1 MGCGASREH
10 AGPAPGPV
18 PLAAET
24 EEQRAAKLAELRRLT
39 PEQEAA
45 AAKAAQRIEEVA
57 AAAEAAPK
65 KERAAHW
72 LWAALGGGAIE
83 PLLEHTPLIDLEY
96 LVALAEGGG
105 VMPCGRQNVPP
116 AAFIT
121 KRNLWRLKLWGK
133 AKLKASL
140 GVLVLSYPWLDWF
153 HPDRLGAQ
161 LRRLLPFLKAMLAE
175 AKRDSPHCT
184 VGVMI
189 DFLCLPQKPF
199 ATEEDG
205 ARFGVSLKAINAW
218 YFHQCTYTLLVTN
231 PPPEGADYSNTR
243 LHRDRGWCFFE
254 QAASM
259 VVKDDT
265 CLLDFGAYEGATEF
279 GDAWA
284 EPGTCLGQMRAGR
297 KPPIAPDAFNE
308 QMRARVASGEL
319 NFDEFYRSF
328 RTDAFKRADFFWG
341 KARPFAAPDRAN
353 RAQLAH
359 ELGVKVD
366 KASTAEIMATIQA
379 KVDRKGIQLM
389 YRVFDEKRDGLRNTN
404 DKAFGYG
411 LRLSGSFNLTEQGDA
426 FLYQGYYGDGIGRY
440 VAIGAVPA
448 GYINDSGNVETIRA
462 YGGYLDYRHY
472 WSKTWRSNL
481 VLGGMGVDNPREL
494 RNSLITKQAASV
506 HANLLWNPVDP
517 LTLGGEYL
525 YAQREVENGFDGN
538 FNRVQF
544 SAKYDF

>member
-1 MGCGASREH
+1 MTEVARLAKE
-10 AGPAPGPV
+10 ARALEN
-18 PLAAET
+18 PLVKTAEQLT
-24 EEQRAAKLAELRRLT
+24 ADAELAELRRLT

-45 AAKAAQRIEEVA
+45 AAAAAQRIRDVA
-57 AAAEAAPK
+57 AAAEAARGF
-65 KERAAHW
+65 ERAAAKWNEQESWTHF
-72 LWAALGGGAIE
+72 GGGAIE

-133 AKLKASL
+133 AQLKGSL

-161 LRRLLPFLKAMLAE
+161 LHRLLPFLKAMLAE

-218 YFHQCTYTLLVTN
+218 YFHQYTYTLLVTN

-259 VVKDDT
+259 VVKDSL

-279 GDAWA
+279 GDMKNDG
-284 EPGTCLGQMRAGR
+284 PDTCLGQMRAGR
-297 KPPIAPDAFNE
+297 KPPIAPDAFGE
-308 QMRARVASGEL
+308 RMRARVASGEL
-319 NFDEFYRSF
+319 TFTANADMGFVIGQYEAGFVAAINRVAAATSGRF
-328 RTDAFKRADFFWG
+328 LVFLNLGWGDAE
-341 KARPFAAPDRAN
+341 AA
-353 RAQLAH
+353 
-359 ELGVKVD
+359 E
-366 KASTAEIMATIQA
+366 
-379 KVDRKGIQLM
+379 
-389 YRVFDEKRDGLRNTN
+389 
-404 DKAFGYG
+404 
-411 LRLSGSFNLTEQGDA
+411 LRLALRYAAAKCA
-426 FLYQGYYGDGIGRY
+426 FPE
-440 VAIGAVPA
+440 GAVRV
-448 GYINDSGNVETIRA
+448 YVWGNSISEEALATLPPRKDGDFTGERA
-462 YGGYLDYRHY
+462 VWEGKFYL
-472 WSKTWRSNL
+472 N
-481 VLGGMGVDNPREL
+481 
-494 RNSLITKQAASV
+494 
-506 HANLLWNPVDP
+506 
-517 LTLGGEYL
+517 
-525 YAQREVENGFDGN
+525 
-538 FNRVQF
+538 
-544 SAKYDF
+544 

>member
-1 MGCGASREH
+1 MGCGASKEP
-10 AGPAPGPV
+10 AGPAPGAV
-18 PLAAET
+18 QLAVEAA
-24 EEQRAAKLAELRRLT
+24 EQRAAELAELRRLT

-45 AAKAAQRIEEVA
+45 AARAAQRIEEVA
-57 AAAEAAPK
+57 AAAEAAPEE
-65 KERAAHW
+65 ERAPATW
-72 LWAALGGGAIE
+72 DDGRELWAIYGGGAIE

-133 AKLKASL
+133 VRIKESL

-218 YFHQCTYTLLVTN
+218 YFHKCTYTLLVTN

-259 VVKDDT
+259 VVKDGR

-279 GDAWA
+279 GDHRGL
-284 EPGTCLGQMRAGR
+284 PGTCIGQMKAGR
-297 KPPIAPDAFNE
+297 KPPIAPDAFGE
-308 QMRARVASGEL
+308 RMRARVASGEL
-319 NFDEFYRSF
+319 TFTANADMGFVIGQYEAGFVAAINRVAAEPDQHTRSLYF
-328 RTDAFKRADFFWG
+328 QHLGWGDAE
-341 KARPFAAPDRAN
+341 AA
-353 RAQLAH
+353 
-359 ELGVKVD
+359 E
-366 KASTAEIMATIQA
+366 
-379 KVDRKGIQLM
+379 
-389 YRVFDEKRDGLRNTN
+389 
-404 DKAFGYG
+404 
-411 LRLSGSFNLTEQGDA
+411 LRLALQYAAAKCA
-426 FLYQGYYGDGIGRY
+426 FPE
-440 VAIGAVPA
+440 GAVRVVVSIGNSISEEALVTLPPEE
-448 GYINDSGNVETIRA
+448 GGDFSGERA
-462 YGGYLDYRHY
+462 VWEGKC
-472 WSKTWRSNL
+472 SISNRP
-481 VLGGMGVDNPREL
+481 G
-494 RNSLITKQAASV
+494 A
-506 HANLLWNPVDP
+506 
-517 LTLGGEYL
+517 
-525 YAQREVENGFDGN
+525 
-538 FNRVQF
+538 
-544 SAKYDF
+544 

>member
-1 MGCGASREH
+1 MGCGASKE
-10 AGPAPGPV
+10 AKALEK
-18 PLAAET
+18 PLVKTAEQLAAEAET

-45 AAKAAQRIEEVA
+45 AAKAAQRIGEVA
-57 AAAEAAPK
+57 AAAEAAPEE
-65 KERAAHW
+65 ERAAPIYSSGQEF
-72 LWAALGGGAIE
+72 WARYGGGAIE

-121 KRNLWRLKLWGK
+121 KRNLWRIKLWGK
-133 AKLKASL
+133 AKDKYSL

-218 YFHQCTYTLLVTN
+218 YFHKFTYTLLVTT

-259 VVKDDT
+259 VVKQAY

-279 GDAWA
+279 GDFQAK
-284 EPGTCLGQMRAGR
+284 PGTCLGQMKAGR
-297 KPPIAPDAFNE
+297 KPPIAPDAFGE
-308 QMRARVASGEL
+308 RMRARVASGEL
-319 NFDEFYRSF
+319 TFTANADMGFVIGQYEAGFVAAINRVAAEPEDTRLLFF
-328 RTDAFKRADFFWG
+328 VKLGWGDAE
-341 KARPFAAPDRAN
+341 AA
-353 RAQLAH
+353 
-359 ELGVKVD
+359 E
-366 KASTAEIMATIQA
+366 
-379 KVDRKGIQLM
+379 
-389 YRVFDEKRDGLRNTN
+389 
-404 DKAFGYG
+404 
-411 LRLSGSFNLTEQGDA
+411 LRLALQYAAAKCAFPEGAVQVWLTAGNRISEEERATLPPRRAGGIGGGAESVDWGAPGDA
-426 FLYQGYYGDGIGRY
+426 
-440 VAIGAVPA
+440 
-448 GYINDSGNVETIRA
+448 
-462 YGGYLDYRHY
+462 RHA
-472 WSKTWRSNL
+472 WKGKFFTS
-481 VLGGMGVDNPREL
+481 
-494 RNSLITKQAASV
+494 
-506 HANLLWNPVDP
+506 
-517 LTLGGEYL
+517 
-525 YAQREVENGFDGN
+525 
-538 FNRVQF
+538 
-544 SAKYDF
+544 

>member
-1 MGCGASREH
+1 MAKLEK
-10 AGPAPGPV
+10 
-18 PLAAET
+18 PLVKTAEQLT
-24 EEQRAAKLAELRRLT
+24 AEAELAELRRLT

-45 AAKAAQRIEEVA
+45 AAKAAQRIGEVA
-57 AAAEAAPK
+57 AAAEAAPEE
-65 KERAAHW
+65 ERAAAT
-72 LWAALGGGAIE
+72 LSDGREKWAFFGGGTIE

-121 KRNLWRLKLWGK
+121 TQNLWRLKLWGK
-133 AKLKASL
+133 AVHKGSL

-218 YFHQCTYTLLVTN
+218 YFHRFTYTLLVTS

-259 VVKDDT
+259 VVKQAW

-279 GDAWA
+279 GSNTAG
-284 EPGTCLGQMRAGR
+284 PGTCVGQMKAGR
-297 KPPIAPDAFNE
+297 KPPIAPDAFGE
-308 QMRARVASGEL
+308 RMRARVASGEL
-319 NFDEFYRSF
+319 KFTANADMGFVIGQYEAGFVAAINRVAAATSGRVLYFENLGWS
-328 RTDAFKRADFFWG
+328 DAE
-341 KARPFAAPDRAN
+341 AA
-353 RAQLAH
+353 
-359 ELGVKVD
+359 E
-366 KASTAEIMATIQA
+366 
-379 KVDRKGIQLM
+379 
-389 YRVFDEKRDGLRNTN
+389 
-404 DKAFGYG
+404 
-411 LRLSGSFNLTEQGDA
+411 LRLALQYAAAKCA
-426 FLYQGYYGDGIGRY
+426 FPE
-440 VAIGAVPA
+440 GAVAVFVTYGNSISEEALATLPPRP
-448 GYINDSGNVETIRA
+448 SGDFTGERA
-462 YGGYLDYRHY
+462 VWEG
-472 WSKTWRSNL
+472 KFFI
-481 VLGGMGVDNPREL
+481 V
-494 RNSLITKQAASV
+494 
-506 HANLLWNPVDP
+506 
-517 LTLGGEYL
+517 
-525 YAQREVENGFDGN
+525 
-538 FNRVQF
+538 
-544 SAKYDF
+544 

>member
-1 MGCGASREH
+1 MGCGASRDS
-10 AGPAPGPV
+10 ARLAPGSV

-24 EEQRAAKLAELRRLT
+24 AEQRAAKLAELRRLT

-45 AAKAAQRIEEVA
+45 AAKAAQRIGEVA
-57 AAAEAAPK
+57 AAAEAAPRW
-65 KERAAHW
+65 ERDAATNDEEDGGEEM
-72 LWAALGGGAIE
+72 WAYFGGGTIE

-133 AKLKASL
+133 AKIKGSL

-218 YFHQCTYTLLVTN
+218 YFHQYTITLLVTN

-259 VVKDDT
+259 VVKDDN

-279 GDAWA
+279 GDYNAL
-284 EPGTCLGQMRAGR
+284 PGTCIAQMKAGR
-297 KPPIAPDAFNE
+297 KPPIAPDAFGE
-308 QMRARVASGEL
+308 RMRARVASGEL
-319 NFDEFYRSF
+319 TFTANADMGFVIGQYEAGFVAAINRVAAEPEDTRLGLVFQYLGWG
-328 RTDAFKRADFFWG
+328 DAE
-341 KARPFAAPDRAN
+341 AA
-353 RAQLAH
+353 
-359 ELGVKVD
+359 E
-366 KASTAEIMATIQA
+366 
-379 KVDRKGIQLM
+379 
-389 YRVFDEKRDGLRNTN
+389 
-404 DKAFGYG
+404 
-411 LRLSGSFNLTEQGDA
+411 LRLALQYAAAKCA
-426 FLYQGYYGDGIGRY
+426 FPE
-440 VAIGAVPA
+440 GAVEV
-448 GYINDSGNVETIRA
+448 YVTRGNSI
-462 YGGYLDYRHY
+462 
-472 WSKTWRSNL
+472 SKEALATL
-481 VLGGMGVDNPREL
+481 PPRE
-494 RNSLITKQAASV
+494 
-506 HANLLWNPVDP
+506 
-517 LTLGGEYL
+517 GG
-525 YAQREVENGFDGN
+525 
-538 FNRVQF
+538 
-544 SAKYDF
+544 DFTGERAVWEGKFYIS

>member
-1 MGCGASREH
+1 MGCGASKEA
-10 AGPAPGPV
+10 AGPAPGAV
-18 PLAAET
+18 PSAAET
-24 EEQRAAKLAELRRLT
+24 AEQRAAELAELRRLT

-57 AAAEAAPK
+57 AAAEAAPEE
-65 KERAAHW
+65 ERAAARFLHGQEF
-72 LWAALGGGAIE
+72 WARYGGAAIE

-121 KRNLWRLKLWGK
+121 TQNLWRLKLWGK
-133 AKLKASL
+133 AKNKASL

-259 VVKDDT
+259 VVKDDN
-265 CLLDFGAYEGATEF
+265 CLLDFGAYKGATEF
-279 GDAWA
+279 GGWGNDG
-284 EPGTCLGQMRAGR
+284 PGTCLGQMKAGR
-297 KPPIAPDAFNE
+297 KPPIAPDAFGE
-308 QMRARVASGEL
+308 RMRARVASGEL
-319 NFDEFYRSF
+319 TFTANADMGFVIGQYEEGFVAAINRVAAEPEDTRSELF
-328 RTDAFKRADFFWG
+328 FGNLGWGDAE
-341 KARPFAAPDRAN
+341 AAELR
-353 RAQLAH
+353 LALQYAAAKCAFP
-359 ELGVKVD
+359 EGAVRVFVRYGNPISEE
-366 KASTAEIMATIQA
+366 AMATLPPPCGDERKA
-379 KVDRKGIQLM
+379 ESVDWG
-389 YRVFDEKRDGLRNTN
+389 
-404 DKAFGYG
+404 AP
-411 LRLSGSFNLTEQGDA
+411 GDA
-426 FLYQGYYGDGIGRY
+426 
-440 VAIGAVPA
+440 
-448 GYINDSGNVETIRA
+448 
-462 YGGYLDYRHY
+462 RHA
-472 WSKTWRSNL
+472 WKGKFFT
-481 VLGGMGVDNPREL
+481 
-494 RNSLITKQAASV
+494 
-506 HANLLWNPVDP
+506 
-517 LTLGGEYL
+517 
-525 YAQREVENGFDGN
+525 F
-538 FNRVQF
+538 
-544 SAKYDF
+544 